1 MMGAKG
7 RESMQRLTPVLWGL
21 VIVLLILNLAVLY
34 AVNRARLI
42 AIETLNEVET
52 TLDSLANEVIVYNV
66 EINQAVPMKAD
77 VPFNQTMEVP
87 LNTVIPIDQ
96 ELAVPIQTLAGEI
109 VVDVPLKTDFPID
122 IVVPVDFNETIHVD
136 TEVELSTTL
145 PVEIDIAQTQL
156 AGYLEQAKLDIAR
169 LRSRLTLGKTLDVD
183 KRAVVAAS
191 DTEAGAA
198 ESDAQSQAVSA
209 EASAETTPTS
219 ETTHKSDPAA
229 ASQPAP
235 TGSASSSGDATANP
249 DLDLCDHV
257 YWPLRS
263 GTTWTYNSPDTS
275 YTQRADNVS
284 GSQVHLSTQ
293 YEGRD
298 IQFSLVCYQEG
309 LGGSFVGD
317 MRRITE
323 LGDLNFS
330 NPHGMFL
337 PRPEMMEVIGSTWVQ
352 EFDVTGTVQAR
363 QEDNPV
369 MGRISRGRAVAAYT
383 PTGFETVETPLG
395 SREALRIKQEL
406 NLELNIDFDL
416 AGQPIP
422 TTETVNLTSV
432 YWFAKGI
439 GPVKVHWQGG
449 TIQYDATIDRTPLS
463 QQSSVPALAEDQLVF
478 VCVLSSGGS
487 SECIQLSGISQPDLT
502 IPPDSELE
510 IQGFAFP
517 VGVGSNEDIA
527 GVGETATS
535 EPIKEPTVVDGTPEG
550 DDDWSDLL
558 AYVEAVKNLGERL
571 YEAAQDFLEAAL
583 KFRNGQLTLDEF
595 KEAFLAFKA
604 TARSLIQEI
613 NQLSPP
619 PEAEA
624 IHQELTD
631 GLAKCD
637 RAVDLMDEW
646 FDSQDSGTGEAIV
659 LLVTECVE
667 EVEAAGDELN
677 ALVAE

>member
-1 MMGAKG
+1 
-7 RESMQRLTPVLWGL
+7 MQRLTPVLWGL
-21 VIVLLILNLAVLY
+21 VIVLLILNLALLY
-34 AVNRARLI
+34 ALNRARLI
-42 AIETLNEVET
+42 AIETLNKVET

-96 ELAVPIQTLAGEI
+96 ELTVPFQTPAGEI

-156 AGYLEQAKLDIAR
+156 AGYLEQAKLDIAK
-169 LRSRLTLGKTLDVD
+169 LRSHLTLGKTVDVD
-183 KRAVVAAS
+183 ERAVAAAS
-191 DTEAGAA
+191 DAEAGAT
-198 ESDAQSQAVSA
+198 EGDAQLQAVSA
-209 EASAETTPTS
+209 DASAET
-219 ETTHKSDPAA
+219 AA

-235 TGSASSSGDATANP
+235 TDSASSSDDAAANP
-249 DLDLCDHV
+249 DLDLCDHA
-257 YWPLRS
+257 YWPLRP

-275 YTQRADNVS
+275 YTQRVDDVS
-284 GSQVHLSTQ
+284 DSQVHLSTQ

-337 PRPEMMEVIGSTWVQ
+337 PRPEMMEEIGSTWVQ
-352 EFDVTGTVQAR
+352 EFDVTGAVQAS
-363 QEDNPV
+363 QEDTPV
-369 MGRISRGRAVAAYT
+369 TGRISHGRAVAAYT

-422 TTETVNLTSV
+422 TTENVNLTTV
-432 YWFAKGI
+432 YWFVKGI

-487 SECIQLSGISQPDLT
+487 SECIQLSGISQSDLT
-502 IPPDSELE
+502 APPDSELE
-510 IQGFAFP
+510 IQGFVFP
-517 VGVGSNEDIA
+517 IGVGSNNEDIA
-527 GVGETATS
+527 SVVETATG
-535 EPIKEPTVVDGTPEG
+535 EPTKEPTVVDGTPGG
-550 DDDWSDLL
+550 DDHDDRS
-558 AYVEAVKNLGERL
+558 AVLEYAAQVERL
-571 YEAAQDFLEAAL
+571 ARQISDAAEEFVESAM
-583 KFRNGQLTLDEF
+583 KYRNGELTLDEF
-595 KEAFLAFKA
+595 RSEFLEFAPKV
-604 TARSLIQEI
+604 RDVIRGV
-613 NQLSPP
+613 NQLDPP
-619 PEAEA
+619 SEAEA
-624 IHQELTD
+624 VHQQLTD

-637 RAVDLMDEW
+637 QAVDLMDEW
-646 FDSQDSGTGEAIV
+646 FDSQDSGTKEAIV
-659 LLVTECVE
+659 LLVAECVE
-667 EVEAAGDELN
+667 EVEAAGDELS